1 MLFFAAS
8 LGEIDYTTM
17 GNLLTAE
24 ILLTVFVITNMIMLL
39 NILIAMLSNTYNNI
53 VKKGKLYYEKELF
66 DTWNHY
72 RLDIHAFPK
81 VKNTRY
87 SRAQNRYLHTTMHQ
101 SNEPHAPK

>member
-1 MLFFAAS
+1 M
-8 LGEIDYTTM
+8 
-17 GNLLTAE
+17 TAE

-72 RLDIHAFPK
+72 RLDVYTESQTRSK
-81 VKNTRY
+81 SKNLRSKSKY
-87 SRAQNRYLHTTMHQ
+87 IDGAVHNSDLDA
-101 SNEPHAPK
+101 E